1 MTDTL
6 QTSIVGFS
14 SAAIIQLGFLPDV
27 ISVVLGIVTI
37 VHIII
42 KIIKELK

>member
-14 SAAIIQLGFLPDV
+14 SAAIIHLGFLPDV

-42 KIIKELK
+42 KIIKEIK

>member
-14 SAAIIQLGFLPDV
+14 SAAIIQLGLLPDI

-42 KIIKELK
+42 KIIKEIK